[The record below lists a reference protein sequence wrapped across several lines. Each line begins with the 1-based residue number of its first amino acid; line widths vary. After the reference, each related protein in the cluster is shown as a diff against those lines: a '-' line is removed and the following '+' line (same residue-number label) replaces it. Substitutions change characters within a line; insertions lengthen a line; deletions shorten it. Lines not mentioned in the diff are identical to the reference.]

1 MAEDDQQQQA
11 DGSSQ
16 PQQSAKHSLDK
27 KLIEPYIPL
36 HLRGTRERHPW
47 QTNRLIQPIAIARVP
62 QQSILNEIAESIT
75 QCLVVD

>member
-27 KLIEPYIPL
+27 KLIEPYHYISVVPGKDI
-36 HLRGTRERHPW
+36 RGK
-47 QTNRLIQPIAIARVP
+47 LINWFNLLLLLVY
-62 QQSILNEIAESIT
+62 LNNPS
-75 QCLVVD
+75 